1 MAENSNATQQ
11 TSNETQGATREYKQL
26 FGAVRRG
33 ERSYWTR
40 IGAAFINRDGSM
52 NLRFDFFPTDPNT
65 TVQLREP
72 RASNDPA

>member
-1 MAENSNATQQ
+1 MADNTSATQQ
-11 TSNETQGATREYKQL
+11 TSPDNPGTGREYKQL

-40 IGAAFINRDGSM
+40 IGAAFINKDGSM

-72 RASNDPA
+72 RAWNDPA

>member
-1 MAENSNATQQ
+1 MAENTTATQQ
-11 TSNETQGATREYKQL
+11 AAPDNPAAVREYKQL

-52 NLRFDFFPTDPNT
+52 NLRFDFFPTDSNT

-72 RASNDPA
+72 RAWNDPA